1 MIKKIKRP
9 VSLLLSLMMVVGI
22 FTALPITANAT
33 INGLLYSKVWFFN
46 REYTVIEDHSSG
58 YNSGYVTLLPTR
70 NLAYSQ
76 FDNGDTSKYVLHPEQ
91 HGYAHSIVKSLLDSW
106 TQPGGLFEREAYYMR
121 SVNLTDEG
129 VTGAKLYLLSTPE
142 AKALPISVIDEDSYR
157 KWWLRTTDTYHQ
169 MVSFVFPG
177 SSAIGEAAGVFDVND
192 SYVSNGKTYY
202 YGEWVDTE
210 QAVRPAF
217 QLDLSKAPYDPE
229 HNAFLYTVTMTGAA
243 HSSPDSQE
251 NLTQRGICGSI
262 NTVIFNAH
270 GGFLFPETSELY
282 KTENGITVA
291 RTSDTQITVSGSVTG
306 NVDVTLPDTEGIPA
320 TAPTIT
326 KQPVGLTMTY
336 KELGNEVTISATAPE
351 GHTLSYQWY
360 RNTVDSNTGGTLT
373 NAGNH
378 DYCYIYDHDTPPGTY
393 YYYCVVTATRRDN
406 GQTASVASDTA
417 EVVVNKALADRF
429 DYDYYHNSVK
439 KLVGDADFTNYLS
452 KNGDGTVS
460 YSSGNPAVATVNAS
474 TGVVTIVGEG
484 QTTITATV
492 EDGRCYYYNSHS
504 TSYTLTVSKRDGS
517 ISYGT
522 TQINKAPDDAAF
534 TNPLTI
540 VGDGTVTYSSSNT
553 NVATVDAATGEVTIV
568 AAGKAAITATVK
580 DGHTYTYAT
589 KKASYTLNVNKRTQ
603 EIYHSSVWATYGDT
617 GVKVNART
625 TGDGALSYEVA
636 GGDCVTVDEEGNV
649 TILKPGYGTIR
660 VTAAETHVYAKATV
674 DIPVTIN
681 KLTGYASTV
690 TPLNYQADG
699 TAKTLITVDNSTLVG
714 GTMQYALGTNATT
727 APTEGWS
734 EDIPTGTDVG
744 LYYVWSKLVPDNTYS
759 APDPTVVTSII
770 GTYYIERAYENGTV
784 TETRHDVPYSATYL
798 NAQNMPSELGEGWYV
813 VYGDVSCEHID
824 ASGDIHLVIMDGK
837 TLTATNGFTVDGNLS
852 VYVQD
857 AGSGKLNATA
867 KDKGISADALT
878 VYGGSVS
885 GTANDKGISAD
896 VLTVY
901 GGSVSGTAN
910 YEDAGIKTNTL
921 IIFSG
926 SISTYGGFS
935 ASGIKSDTVTV
946 YGGSI
951 SCTGDGE
958 TGIKSD
964 TLTVYNGS
972 VSGTGRYEASGIKSN
987 TVTIYDG
994 SLYATSNYGAG
1005 IGGGRNEGYEGTVY
1019 IYGGNVTA
1027 QSVYGVTGIGAGI
1040 DGSGNGTLIL
1050 GPGVGLV
1057 DDDGFEFVEAS
1068 DQEQV
1073 VTKRSVLMK
1082 TGIGP
1087 VREPVSYRSASYNE
1101 STGKVEFT
1109 ENTVSE
1115 YTLIKNRTTWSN
1127 GWFVVDKDVT
1137 LTSSITIYGTVN
1149 LIICD
1154 GATLTLDSS
1163 LSLDGSNKLNIY
1175 GGAQGTGK
1183 LAVNGSYYNAGIGCR
1198 YYNSIGGTLAIHGCE
1213 IITKGSVDGSTPGIS
1228 VKDVT
1233 IYAGSVTATGFG
1245 GAGIGSA
1252 KGVDYDGTVTIYG
1265 GDVTAVSENDSNGAQ
1280 GSGIGAGAGGNDSST
1295 LIIGAGIGMIDD
1307 KGREIANPKDELQ
1320 TVTKRKSTMKIGVE
1334 ALPKSVSYM
1343 EKGTEKSCE
1352 VYNFF
1357 DDDIT
1362 ALSNGWYV
1370 VSENVTVSDRISVSG
1385 DVKIILCD
1393 GAELTCENG
1402 ITLTDGNTLS
1412 IYGQTEGSGKLT
1424 ANSSTTGNAAIG
1436 SDDNGVAGD
1445 LKVYSGEI
1453 YATSNDSNR
1462 DTPAIGSVDDSGSL
1476 YVAGGKLVL
1485 YSTYFR
1491 VVRVSSFSLEDGMAA
1506 YKGDNENPEK
1516 NKRNKM
1522 DKIDIRNCSFFANY
1536 ATILPDSGGDDSG
1549 MKTVPTVA
1557 RLTSDMVENME
1568 SLVDDMPSDFTEIDI
1583 EIGQEWDG
1591 GGADEAYLIFGIE
1604 EGRYLRAIHFKF
1616 GDNSGTREFFD
1627 VDHLKTF
1634 MDVGTE
1640 IYYVTGTEQV
1650 PDTDDDDG
1658 EWFVS
1663 ERNGTIV
1670 ATWFDNKTGPD
1681 PSKQHTLTITA
1692 ESGPVTG
1699 EPYEA
1704 SYNTETWTLDAPTF
1718 TYYRLEDQ
1726 SDPGSGVKLS
1736 GAPSEKGIYCVEATV
1751 TFTSRGRT
1759 QDYSIKKTFA
1769 IGYDVLN
1776 ITGATLKARDYEPG
1790 NTTAKVLFVTFD
1802 NAELVM
1808 GVDYKVT
1815 NVYVENRAGSN
1826 VPVTVTVKI
1835 LKGDYFLASSSY
1847 QATMTINKIAY
1858 TGLTEATYRITSSE
1872 GSYMSSNLPINN
1884 SVIDDIQITNNYSD
1898 YVTVENW
1905 GDSYFGVN
1913 TVTQIDS
1920 TDPMPIILHVVSN
1933 AYEDFDFT
1941 INLVPAD
1948 KPIPFLHVNGV
1959 PGKLTVG
1966 ETSNILNVDF
1976 DGDTISFSVIPGYE
1990 EYIDIDPATGAITAK
2005 KAGTAYFIVTGSETD
2020 FYSETS
2026 QYMMITIVE
2035 VKEPDYDDD
2044 LPTFTVTWNNWDGTE
2059 LEKDTDVAEGT
2070 TPTYDGETPTKAA
2083 DSEYTYTFAG
2093 WTPEVAAVTGDA
2105 EYTATFTAAE
2115 IPHLEN
2121 NSYVKNMTVEAG
2133 KRINIVGVAKNGT
2146 APYTYAYYF
2155 KRTTNNTW
2163 KALGTEFGTAAS
2175 VKLTPTSA
2183 GKFDIKVIVKDADG
2197 KTAEKLLTAE
2207 AVGTLPLDT
2216 GATLSASAIQPG
2228 ESVTIKANPT
2238 GGTTPYT
2245 CEFYYKRSYNTTWKT
2260 LKAGKRSA
2268 TLTPQSAGYYD
2279 IKCVVTDAD
2288 GVTAEKVLEVYVE
2301 GDIPFVNLSKINKSK
2316 TVPVNTTIKITGDS
2330 NGGKDLVTYEYF
2342 FKRSTNTSW
2351 KTLKAANAD
2360 GTSAKFTPTA
2370 AASYDIKVVATDS
2383 DGTKAEKIIT
2393 VTAVSDT

>member
-1 MIKKIKRP
+1 MTKKVKRP
-9 VSLLLSLMMVVGI
+9 VSLLLSLLMVVSL
-22 FTALPITANAT
+22 FTIVPITANAT

-91 HGYAHSIVKSLLDSW
+91 HGYAHSIVKRLLDSW

-142 AKALPISVIDEDSYR
+142 AKALPISVIDEDSSR

-177 SSAIGEAAGVFDVND
+177 SSAIGEAAGVFDVKD

-202 YGEWVDTE
+202 YGVWADTE
-210 QAVRPAF
+210 QGVRPAF

-306 NVDVTLPDTEGIPA
+306 NVDVTLPDAEGLPA

-336 KELGNEVTISATAPE
+336 KELGNEVTISAAAPE
-351 GHTLSYQWY
+351 GHTLRYQWY

-429 DYDYYHNSVK
+429 EYDYYHNSVK

-540 VGDGTVTYSSSNT
+540 DGDGTVTYSSSNT

-603 EIYHSSVWATYGDT
+603 EIIRSSVRAMYGDT
-617 GVKVNART
+617 GVKVSART
-625 TGDGALSYEVA
+625 TGDGALSYEVVR
-636 GGDCVTVDEEGNV
+636 GDCVTVDEEGNV
-649 TILKPGYGTIR
+649 TILKPGDGTIR
-660 VTAAETHVYAKATV
+660 VTAAETHVYAKATA

-681 KLTGYASTV
+681 KLPGYASTV

-744 LYYVWSKLVPDNTYS
+744 LYYVWSKLVPDNLYS

-770 GTYYIERAYENGTV
+770 GTYYIERAYENDTV

-813 VYGDVSCEHID
+813 VYGNVSCEHID

-837 TLTATNGFTVDGNLS
+837 TLTVTNGFTVDGNLS
-852 VYVQD
+852 VYGQD

-867 KDKGISADALT
+867 NDMGISADALT
-878 VYGGSVS
+878 VYGGSV
-885 GTANDKGISAD
+885 N
-896 VLTVY
+896 
-901 GGSVSGTAN
+901 GTAN

-921 IIFSG
+921 IIYGG
-926 SISTYGGFS
+926 SISTYGGFN
-935 ASGIKSDTVTV
+935 ASGIKSGTVTV

-951 SCTGDGE
+951 SGTGDGE

-994 SLYATSNYGAG
+994 SLNATSNYGAG

-1027 QSVYGVTGIGAGI
+1027 QSEYGVTGIGAGI
-1040 DGSGNGTLIL
+1040 NGSGNGTLIL

-1057 DDDGFEFVEAS
+1057 DDDGFGLVEVS

-1073 VTKRSVLMK
+1073 VTKRSALLK

-1087 VREPVSYRSASYNE
+1087 VKEPVSYRTASYNE
-1101 STGKVEFT
+1101 STGEVEFT

-1115 YTLIKNRTTWSN
+1115 YKLIKNRTTWRN

-1137 LTSSITIYGTVN
+1137 LTSDITIEGTAN

-1154 GATLTLDSS
+1154 GATLTLNSS
-1163 LSLDGSNKLNIY
+1163 FISLDGSNKLNIY
-1175 GGAQGTGK
+1175 GGVQGTGK
-1183 LAVNGSYYNAGIGCR
+1183 LAVNSSYYNAGIGCR
-1198 YYNSIGGTLAIHGCE
+1198 YYSSSGGTLAIHGCE

-1265 GDVTAVSENDSNGAQ
+1265 GDVTAVSENDSNGAK

-1307 KGREIANPKDELQ
+1307 KGIAIANPKDELQ
-1320 TVTKRKSTMKIGVE
+1320 TVTKRKSTMKIGAE
-1334 ALPKSVSYM
+1334 AQPEPLIYM
-1343 EKGTEKSCE
+1343 EKGTERSCE
-1352 VYNFF
+1352 DYNLF

-1402 ITLTDGNTLS
+1402 IALTDGNTLS

-1445 LKVYSGEI
+1445 LKVYGGEI
-1453 YATSNDSNR
+1453 YATSNDSDR
-1462 DTPAIGSVDDSGSL
+1462 ETPAIGSVDDSGSL
-1476 YVAGGKLVL
+1476 YAAGGKLVL

-1491 VVRVSSFSLEDGMAA
+1491 VVRVSSFSMEDGMSA
-1506 YKGDNENPEK
+1506 YKGDNENPEN
-1516 NKRNKM
+1516 NKSNKM
-1522 DKIDIRNCSFFANY
+1522 DKIDIRNCSFFAHY
-1536 ATILPDSGGDDSG
+1536 ATILPDSGDDSG

-1583 EIGQEWDG
+1583 AIGQEWDG
-1591 GGADEAYLIFGIE
+1591 GGADEAYLIYGIE
-1604 EGRYLRAIHFKF
+1604 EGRYLRAIHFKY

-1634 MDVGTE
+1634 MDAGAE

-1650 PDTDDDDG
+1650 PVTDDDDG
-1658 EWFVS
+1658 EWNVS
-1663 ERNGTIV
+1663 ERDGTIM
-1670 ATWFDNKTGPD
+1670 AIWFDNETGPD
-1681 PSKQHTLTITA
+1681 PSKRHTLAITA

-1704 SYNTETWTLDAPTF
+1704 SYNTETWRLDAPTF

-1736 GAPSEKGIYCVEATV
+1736 GAPSEKGIYYVEATV

-1790 NTTAKVLFVTFD
+1790 NTTAKVLSVTFD

-1826 VPVTVTVKI
+1826 VPVTITVKI

-1858 TGLTEATYRITSSE
+1858 TGLTEATYRIMSSE
-1872 GSYMSSNLPINN
+1872 RSYMSSSLPINN

-1898 YVTVENW
+1898 YVTIENW
-1905 GDSYFGVN
+1905 GDSYFSVN
-1913 TVTQIDS
+1913 TVTQLDS

-1941 INLVPAD
+1941 INLVPTD
-1948 KPIPFLHVNGV
+1948 KPIPFLYVYGV

-1966 ETSNILNVDF
+1966 ETSDILHADF
-1976 DGDTISFSVIPGYE
+1976 DGDTVSYSVIPGYE

-2020 FYSETS
+2020 FYSETY
-2026 QYMMITIVE
+2026 QYMMITIV
-2035 VKEPDYDDD
+2035 
-2044 LPTFTVTWNNWDGTE
+2044 G
-2059 LEKDTDVAEGT
+2059 
-2070 TPTYDGETPTKAA
+2070 GETP
-2083 DSEYTYTFAG
+2083 EY
-2093 WTPEVAAVTGDA
+2093 AAVEEMINALPDEITLDDKDA
-2105 EYTATFTAAE
+2105 VEAARAAYDALSEDQKALIAPETLAKLEAAE
-2115 IPHLEN
+2115 AALIPALVNESIILTAN
-2121 NSYVKNMTVEAG
+2121 P
-2133 KRINIVGVAKNGT
+2133 IVGGKISVKGIASGG
-2146 APYTYAYYF
+2146 AGGYTYAFYYKKSSGSKWYQMSDPYTTTRAAF
-2155 KRTTNNTW
+2155 KPSI
-2163 KALGTEFGTAAS
+2163 AAKYD
-2175 VKLTPTSA
+2175 V
-2183 GKFDIKVIVKDADG
+2183 KVIVKDAKG
-2197 KTAEKLLTAE
+2197 NTEETILTVKVRKPLVNLSEILTAE
-2207 AVGTLPLDT
+2207 ANVGEKVRVKGAASGGAGGYTYEFFYKKSSKDT
-2216 GATLSASAIQPG
+2216 WYKMSSSATTAAFKPASAT
-2228 ESVTIKANPT
+2228 S
-2238 GGTTPYT
+2238 
-2245 CEFYYKRSYNTTWKT
+2245 
-2260 LKAGKRSA
+2260 
-2268 TLTPQSAGYYD
+2268 YD
-2279 IKCVVTDAD
+2279 IKGIVTDAD
-2288 GVTAEKVLEVYVE
+2288 GNKEEVILTV
-2301 GDIPFVNLSKINKSK
+2301 DVSK
-2316 TVPVNTTIKITGDS
+2316 
-2330 NGGKDLVTYEYF
+2330 
-2342 FKRSTNTSW
+2342 
-2351 KTLKAANAD
+2351 
-2360 GTSAKFTPTA
+2360 
-2370 AASYDIKVVATDS
+2370 
-2383 DGTKAEKIIT
+2383 
-2393 VTAVSDT
+2393 